1 MEQRSTTAKG
11 ARSSRSGRATP
22 PPAPA
27 PHPAMVTFDLWN
39 TVLQISPRAARRY
52 EQEIERVWCEQV
64 ALWPLRH
71 DLVRTPVPIEEA
83 VAQTLRLVREH
94 ARGGKGLSIA
104 RRAGMVGEATGRIPQ
119 YQRLERELER
129 TLRGLPVRIAPGARA
144 LLEELSRSGVQVGF
158 VSNLMREP
166 ASVMRGLLAEHGL
179 LRYADAL
186 ALSEELPW
194 AKPSPRI
201 FLHCLEAA
209 GAPPNRAVHVGEAP
223 EDVEGAVAAGYRRVV
238 RILRSSPG
246 PKSAHGGGRRSSCAT
261 EVTCA
266 AQLRDLSVRLLLDEG
281 GPSPARARALGRS
294 RATP

>member
-1 MEQRSTTAKG
+1 MQQRSSTAKG
-11 ARSSRSGRATP
+11 ARTDRSGRGPSSSAP
-22 PPAPA
+22 P

-39 TVLQISPRAARRY
+39 TVLQISPRAARHY

-64 ALWPLRH
+64 ALWPMRH
-71 DLVRTPVPIEEA
+71 DLARPPVPIAQA
-83 VAQTLRLVREH
+83 VADTLRLVREH
-94 ARGGKGLSIA
+94 ACEGKGLSIA
-104 RRAGMVGEATGRIPQ
+104 RRAGMIGEATGRIPQ
-119 YQRLERELER
+119 YQRLERALER

-201 FLHCLEAA
+201 FLHCLEEA
-209 GAPPNRAVHVGEAP
+209 GTPPNRAVHVGEAP

-246 PKSAHGGGRRSSCAT
+246 PESAREGGRRYPCKT
-261 EVTCA
+261 EVTSA
-266 AQLRDLSVRLLLDEG
+266 AHLRDLSMRLLLEEG
-281 GPSPARARALGRS
+281 GSARTRPRTPGRP
-294 RATP
+294 RPTP